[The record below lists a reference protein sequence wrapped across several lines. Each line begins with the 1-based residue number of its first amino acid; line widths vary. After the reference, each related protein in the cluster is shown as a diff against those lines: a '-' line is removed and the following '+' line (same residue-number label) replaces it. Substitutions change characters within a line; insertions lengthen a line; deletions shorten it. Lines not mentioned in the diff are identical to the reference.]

1 MILNLKI
8 IFFNFKIFIMVLKEA
23 VKVVVAFGEAVG
35 KAFSRAVKDEYNGN
49 FLNYYFY

>member
-1 MILNLKI
+1 
-8 IFFNFKIFIMVLKEA
+8 MVLKEA

-49 FLNYYFY
+49 IFLNISTEFS